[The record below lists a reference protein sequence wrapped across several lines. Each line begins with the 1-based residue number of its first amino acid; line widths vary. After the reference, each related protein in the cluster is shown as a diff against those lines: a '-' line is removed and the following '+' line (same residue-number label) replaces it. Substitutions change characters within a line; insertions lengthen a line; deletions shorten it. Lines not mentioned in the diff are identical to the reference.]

1 MVREGRES
9 DSDGDA
15 AREQA
20 SMSRFRSYRAVAL
33 FLFRVSRGASACK
46 KKLLLKK
53 KLVSAEKTAPNAHT
67 NHERVDPPSWPK
79 PMKASPC
86 GCDCYRERVKRV

>member
-1 MVREGRES
+1 VVREARES
-9 DSDGDA
+9 DSDGDGDA
-15 AREQA
+15 TREPASISHQRARA
-20 SMSRFRSYRAVAL
+20 FSSKNKTDTR
-33 FLFRVSRGASACK
+33 K
-46 KKLLLKK
+46 KG
-53 KLVSAEKTAPNAHT
+53 EKPPNAQT